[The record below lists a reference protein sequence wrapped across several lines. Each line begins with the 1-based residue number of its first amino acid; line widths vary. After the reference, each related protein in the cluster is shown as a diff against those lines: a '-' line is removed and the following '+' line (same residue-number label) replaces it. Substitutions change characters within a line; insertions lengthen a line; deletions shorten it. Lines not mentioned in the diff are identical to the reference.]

1 MSVMASPSE
10 QKIDIAASV
19 RAAYTAVM
27 DNARLAVDLAWLPF
41 AILVGVEIVAW
52 LAGGGG
58 WFGMILALLV
68 RAGGFAVFGT
78 VFIVRWHRFILL
90 GQTTNETLIP
100 PGWSTFFLTAVKI
113 GLTVFV
119 GAFVLV
125 LIAAVPPHFLT
136 ALIAIAGYIAL
147 ALASARV
154 SLAFPA
160 AAIERP
166 ISLREAWD
174 LMAGNYWRLFACL
187 VACYLPFGVVHYI
200 IVDKIGGELP
210 SILWIIFQIVGLA
223 VSFAGV
229 AVVASLLS
237 DIYRGLFPADAQAE
251 RRAS

>member
-19 RAAYTAVM
+19 RAAYTVVM

-41 AILVGVEIVAW
+41 AILVGAEIIAW
-52 LAGGGG
+52 IVGGGG
-58 WFGMILALLV
+58 WFGMMLALLV

-90 GQTTNETLIP
+90 GETTSETLIP

-113 GLTVFV
+113 GLAVFV

-136 ALIAIAGYIAL
+136 VLIAIAGYIAL

-187 VACYLPFGVVHYI
+187 LACYLPFGIVHYI
-200 IVDKIGGELP
+200 VTQIGLELP
-210 SILWIIFQIVGLA
+210 SILWIVFQIVGLA

-237 DIYRGLFPADAQAE
+237 DIYRGLYPADAQAE
-251 RRAS
+251 RRVS

>member
-1 MSVMASPSE
+1 MSYAASPSE

-19 RAAYTAVM
+19 RAAYTVVM
-27 DNARLAVDLAWLPF
+27 DNTQLAINLALLPF
-41 AILVGVEIVAW
+41 AILVAAEIVAW
-52 LAGGGG
+52 ILGGGG

-68 RAGGFAVFGT
+68 RAGGFLVFGT
-78 VFIVRWHRFILL
+78 AFIVRWHRFMLL
-90 GQTTNETLIP
+90 GETTSEALLP

-113 GLTVFV
+113 GLAVFV
-119 GAFVLV
+119 GALVLV

-136 ALIAIAGYIAL
+136 VLIAIAGYIAL
-147 ALASARV
+147 ALAAARV

-166 ISLREAWD
+166 IALREAWD

-187 VACYLPFGVVHYI
+187 VACFLPFGIVHY

-210 SILWIIFQIVGLA
+210 SLLWIVFQIVGLA
-223 VSFAGV
+223 VSFVGA
-229 AVVASLLS
+229 AVVASLMS
-237 DIYRGLFPADAQAE
+237 DIYRGFFPANAQAE